1 MVLEKTLESP
11 LDCKARPIGLWYPI
25 LPLKKPNGEYWLVQD
40 IRAISEA
47 TEDVHPIFPNWYTTL
62 AMLGPDILPQ
72 SLEK

>member
-1 MVLEKTLESP
+1 MTRAL
-11 LDCKARPIGLWYPI
+11 LDQANRPVIPHP
-25 LPLKKPNGEYWLVQD
+25 PLKKPNGEYWLVQD
-40 IRAISEA
+40 IRAISKA